1 MRMQDHMVAVSVPA
15 RTRDLAKDAA
25 FRTGERLSDFLARAV
40 REQHWRD
47 RRAEHRRRAQEE
59 APAGSE

>member
-1 MRMQDHMVAVSVPA
+1 VREHLVCVNVTA
-15 RTRDLAKDAA
+15 RTKALAKDAC
-25 FRTGERLSDFLARAV
+25 FRTKERLSDFLARAV

-59 APAGSE
+59 APAGPE